1 MLYEKQE
8 DADKRKRSQNRFS
21 KNKFPPQTV
30 TKEFQL
36 PPLKQSSES
45 TQSNSTHSSTK
56 NKSITIG
63 TTSASCVN
71 SRSNSRRIGVSH
83 SKHDSQP
90 NVNPYTNIPTPPQ
103 SGLLPKT
110 KSSNLVQQTVR
121 PSRSIDS
128 FSKRT
133 SNARGRHNKN
143 RS

>member
-45 TQSNSTHSSTK
+45 TQSNSTQSSTK

-63 TTSASCVN
+63 TTTPASAIN
-71 SRSNSRRIGVSH
+71 SRSNSRRIQVSH

-90 NVNPYTNIPTPPQ
+90 LVHPYTNIQT
-103 SGLLPKT
+103 KN
-110 KSSNLVQQTVR
+110 KSSMIAQQVIR

-133 SNARGRHNKN
+133 PNARGRQYQNTH
-143 RS
+143 SS